1 MRALIIGSGNV
12 ETGAIQNILKQGDII
27 ICCDGGSK
35 YLFEEG
41 IIPHYIIGDLDSSI
55 PQIIDFFKTKN
66 VIFKQFDTKKDET
79 DMELCLD
86 FALGLNP
93 LEIIMLGATGT
104 RLDHTLGNINL
115 LIKAEN
121 KKIKASIIDKN
132 NTIYITNRSITITG
146 EKGDIVSLLPITNTV
161 SGITTTNLEYALNNG
176 SLNIGKPMGVSNVM
190 EDNTATITVKDG
202 YLLVIKSID

>member
-66 VIFKQFDTKKDET
+66 VIFKQFNTKKDET

-132 NTIYITNRSITITG
+132 NTIYITNSSITITG